1 MKLINT
7 SIALYIL
14 IIIIFITAYIMN
26 LYKLLQLDFKAPF
39 KAEAIRVIGI
49 FTPISI
55 VTGFMDIKE

>member
-14 IIIIFITAYIMN
+14 IIFITAYIMN